1 MSKQLA
7 ISSTFATF
15 AMACMVLLYT
25 EDRAGLSRGE
35 PMLDIQAEAPSLEL
49 PSPSFLPVR

>member
-25 EDRAGLSRGE
+25 EDRAGLSQGE